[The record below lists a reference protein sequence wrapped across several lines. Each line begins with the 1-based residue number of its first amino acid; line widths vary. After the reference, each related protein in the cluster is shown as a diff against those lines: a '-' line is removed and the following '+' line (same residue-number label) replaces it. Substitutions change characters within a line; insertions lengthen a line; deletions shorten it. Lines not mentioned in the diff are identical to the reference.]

1 MQPAHQTEHEALA
14 GGGWILHDPAWLE
27 PAEAD
32 DLMVRLRSGLVWE
45 QREIELFGRRI
56 LQPRLIAW
64 GGDLPY
70 RYSGQSLEPRPLA
83 PPLPELIERVGAASG
98 ARFNHV
104 LANRYRDGNDSM
116 GLHSDNEP
124 ELGPDPVVAT
134 LSLGAVRRFVL
145 VPKKRRDGAPR
156 ELSLGHGALLVMGG
170 TCQSRYRHGV
180 PRTRR
185 PVGERISL
193 TFRMLLRAPR

>member
-1 MQPAHQTEHEALA
+1 MQPAHDTEPEPLTA
-14 GGGWILHDPAWLE
+14 GGWILHDPAWLQ

-32 DLMVRLRSGLVWE
+32 RLLAALRPGLAWE

-64 GGDLPY
+64 GGELPY
-70 RYSGQSLEPRPLA
+70 RYSGRTLESRALVQ
-83 PPLPELIERVGAASG
+83 PLPELMERVCSASA

-134 LSLGAVRRFVL
+134 LSLGDTRRFVL

-156 ELSLGHGALLVMGG
+156 DIPLGHGALLVMGG
-170 TCQSRYRHGV
+170 ACQSHYRHGV

-193 TFRMLLRAPR
+193 TFRLLLRVPR